1 MGGTCSSSWWR
12 PTVVEPQPAE
22 EAVPAAPLLRPPADV
37 DAVSAG
43 ALPGSELG
51 LRPHSRACRIQKVA
65 VLGDASAFRSYVVA
79 RGTTT
84 WKDVRHPLDVRHT
97 API

>member
-1 MGGTCSSSWWR
+1 MAGHHDKGRDVLKFMVAAHRCR
-12 PTVVEPQPAE
+12 AAAAE
-22 EAVPAAPLLRPPADV
+22 EVVPAAPLLRPPADV

-51 LRPHSRACRIQKVA
+51 IRPHSRACRIQKAA
-65 VLGDASAFRSYVVA
+65 VLGDASAFRSCVAA

-84 WKDVRHPLDVRHT
+84 WKDVRT
-97 API
+97 AS